1 MRKTVVIALA
11 IIVVLSIVVLIG
23 SGTISG
29 SSTFRM
35 DKAGEGDLVK
45 VDYWLTVEGKQIDT
59 SEGRGLLEF
68 TIGDGRMIKGFDKA
82 VRGMRVGET
91 KEVTLTGADAY
102 TSGAL
107 AGKALN
113 FKIILR
119 SIN

>member
-1 MRKTVVIALA
+1 MRKTIIIALA

-23 SGTISG
+23 SNTISG
-29 SSTFRM
+29 STTLKM

-45 VDYWLTVEGKQIDT
+45 VDYWLTVEDKQIDT
-59 SEGRGLLEF
+59 SEGRSPLEF
-68 TIGDGRMIKGFDKA
+68 TLGDGRMIKGFDKA
-82 VRGMRVGET
+82 VRGMRVGQT
-91 KEVTLTGADAY
+91 KEVTLTGEDAY

-107 AGKALN
+107 AGKELH